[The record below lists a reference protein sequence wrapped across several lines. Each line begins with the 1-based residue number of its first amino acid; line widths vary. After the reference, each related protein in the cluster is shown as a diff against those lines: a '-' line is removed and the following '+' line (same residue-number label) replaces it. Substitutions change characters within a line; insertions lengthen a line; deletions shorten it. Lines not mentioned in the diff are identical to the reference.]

1 MHRATRTA
9 RLVILPA
16 ILALSLAVTAA
27 CGDDGGEPEPNPG
40 VPSGALRIDMDG
52 LDFRPTELTVP
63 AGETVY
69 FTNSESALHTVDIDG
84 EDLSGDM
91 RRDAVFAHVF
101 EQAGE
106 YKITCKYHP
115 QMKATI
121 TAE

>member
-16 ILALSLAVTAA
+16 ILALSLAVTAS
-27 CGDDGGEPEPNPG
+27 CSEDGGEPGPNPD
-40 VPSGALRIDMDG
+40 VPSGAPRIDMDG
-52 LDFRPTELTVP
+52 LDFRPTKLTVP
-63 AGETVY
+63 VGETVY

-84 EDLSGDM
+84 ENLSGDI
-91 RRDAVFAHVF
+91 RRDDVFTHVF
-101 EQAGE
+101 EQAAE